1 MGSNPTGGTMK
12 LTKKQ
17 IQRWRLR
24 EEIKLELLKTI
35 SKFKSKE
42 EPKLKITDHDFN
54 IAMSELVSLRL
65 R

>member
-1 MGSNPTGGTMK
+1 MK